1 MQRWKQQFNASQRL
15 LLFFGLS
22 LGIVFGTLGSHTFYT
37 NYIAQAVAPSNII
50 TYQGRVLN
58 ANGVPVASASAEIIF
73 ELYDDLA
80 AGNCLWS
87 NSSSTC
93 ASATARTVTL
103 TDGLFSEPLGD
114 TSQSYATI
122 PDAVFAN
129 NAAVYLQ
136 VTIEG
141 ETLSPRQLMT
151 AVPFAMNA
159 QTLDGLNSDAFL
171 LAGGDTATGAFDF
184 TGATLSGASPF
195 VFEGSTVDAFSTTFT
210 ITDPT
215 AGNVIT
221 FQDGTGTVAFL
232 SDIGGSSLFTDG
244 GTVTYLT
251 SVTDDFALGGTTLS
265 APFSVAAASN
275 TIRIGDGAND
285 ANDPT
290 IQFYASNAGPDSG
303 TLSYIDADGW
313 LFVGGDV
320 YIGDAS
326 VEQNNIP
333 VFPSMNGDE
342 LWVNGSILTGGS
354 VSANE
359 YVLAGLGIDSNGAI
373 YVTGLV
379 ESLELLEETILGSGA
394 LAITAD
400 AGDLELISTLGDLFI
415 TSGGTVEF
423 NDATLAAAITLTD
436 ADDSFDSGDTAIV
449 DAINVA
455 YNAALSGASLFTD
468 GGTVTYLTSATDDFA
483 IGGSA
488 FATSA
493 FGVDESANTIYVGDG
508 ATTNATINLK
518 NLDAGVATITF
529 NDSDRIVLTGG
540 DVEVTSD
547 LHVNGGDII
556 TSQSVL
562 NFRNDDGGAREFSF
576 YSGADQLFRLEGAG
590 TQGYGYIPGS
600 LSVENLA
607 DENVLYVYGEATTN
621 PVAIFESVVASAD
634 AIVSIQGG
642 NFVNDSG
649 LALEIIVDET
659 TETADIVRITTEFG
673 APANNVFR
681 IEADGETFS
690 DVGFTAGA
698 FSTNYYDALITST
711 SAFTYRSPTSF
722 TWEDDASNTLL
733 QLDDDGTDGSLY
745 LPGTFYLENLQNQLA
760 FEIYSEATS
769 QKLLSI
775 SNDLT
780 TFSGPMIDVQ
790 AGNFVDDD
798 GLLLNMAAGTEVTA
812 TADLVRVSSGVHA
825 GIEFRIEASGE
836 TFAIGGFTAG
846 SAGTNYYDDTIR
858 STGAFTYRSPT
869 SFTWQDEASNTLMTL
884 TDNGTTG
891 NLSFTGRLLAPTHAN
906 NQGLRLPTIAGVPV
920 GVTGTSEGDIVWD
933 STGDALYVY
942 DGAAFLEIAG
952 GGGSLFTD
960 GGTVTY
966 LTSTT
971 DDFAIGGSA
980 FATAAFGVDE
990 SANTAYI
997 GDGSGTDGTLVL
1009 KNASGD
1015 PGTIVFNS
1023 ADNFEFTGGNGRII
1037 ATDFSCTNC
1046 LDFAEFEDTLDL
1058 DASLTLNQTTN
1069 TWTQSF
1075 TGTTGVGYT
1084 YNANSLTSGSALSVG
1099 TNSSLFTGSLI
1110 NGTHNSTYS
1119 ATTATSG
1126 ELLNLERALTL
1137 DDGGAGTE
1145 ALLINGSLVN
1155 ISSNATLT
1163 SGSII
1168 LDSSNLLRLD
1178 QNFATSTGDVFAI
1191 QNGGLGAGIFV
1202 EQVNHLTATQPS
1214 TTAGGAI
1221 HVSNTQNNGMG
1232 FSVYTDNGATANAPL
1247 AYLFADN
1254 SAFDQSVMT
1263 IENDGTGYGFY
1274 LEQNG
1279 PNIGMVLLN
1288 SAGASALAPTAYIYG
1303 GVDTA
1308 FNRPHLQID
1317 HRGYQSNS
1325 YGQRIFNFSTGV
1337 DADFEATGLNIAM
1350 EPSIT
1355 ANSPRSYFGTN
1366 LSLTR
1371 EIANAGTSSLA
1382 IASPI
1387 MAILDSA
1394 HNPGVGTITNTGD
1407 LLRIWQLN
1415 SNASGALIDL
1425 LHSGSGEAIKVSA
1438 GVNTTTQVLDL
1449 NTSGVQTADIIQVD
1463 GTGLTAGT
1471 GLFIST
1477 DASMGDTT
1485 GKGILLD
1492 YQASDNTVARHMFAV
1507 RTDIDTANRMAFI
1520 VEADG
1525 DTRIG
1530 QGALC
1535 IDNDGSCAG
1544 SVDGTIYYVAS
1555 SVGNSDLAEVY
1566 PSPDTLVAGDVVMVS
1581 TTANNVQQTT
1591 GAYARGALAAIATN
1605 PATLM
1610 GSAKDT
1616 ELLAAGIDPAGAPN
1630 WGNFHLLP
1638 GTYPVALSGRVPVKV
1653 TTENGSIQAGDPLTS
1668 SSTAGA
1674 AMKSTLPGNIV
1685 GYALE
1690 SYSGAGVGVISV
1702 FIQPSW
1708 HSGFSIAQD
1717 GDAIEMNKDVFVS
1730 ATGVANDSMQG
1741 MASNGFALRG
1751 SGWNGVGA
1759 ENVEMVLLN
1768 DVTDAG
1774 DYQLVVRNN
1783 DGNDA
1788 LRVSQAGDLALAGRL
1803 YPSDRGTLQT
1813 DKYIFYDGSVG
1824 PGGDFMRTNAS
1835 GWATGSYDFAEM
1847 FPSQDDL
1854 KPGEVV
1860 IFADNKEE
1868 VKRSTGVVYDA
1879 RIAGIVSTRPG
1890 FLAGE
1895 NRPGDS
1901 PIALAGRVP
1910 TFVTN
1915 ENGAIQPGDPLTTS
1929 STPGFAMKATK
1940 AGPIIGYAMESFN
1953 GASGSIIVFV
1963 RGSYYAG
1970 GPVTDAPAAVNNASG
1985 ATNLSNLSFNGTLNM
2000 NGGAIINVGSVSHYS
2015 NNWRIEENGDFI
2027 TRGRLRQII
2036 KSHQGEDV
2044 ETTAVLA
2051 RESTIQLAGTVKMVN
2066 GSAIVNFEDIDPQFN
2081 DIIATDAPYRVFITA
2096 NAPTNPIYVT
2106 NRTVNGFMIAESNGG
2121 LSTAEADFLVIA
2133 YHKDF
2138 APVVEEEVQVV
2149 EDVEIV
2155 EVEPVAENVE
2165 ETLDV
2170 EIVEVVED
2178 VQSVESVENVEVV
2191 QDVEVVEEEP
2201 PVEEAEIIE
2210 VIETVE
2216 EITEE

>member
-37 NYIAQAVAPSNII
+37 NYIAEAVAPSNII

-73 ELYDDLA
+73 ELYDALA

-114 TSQSYATI
+114 ASESYATI
-122 PDAVFAN
+122 PDAVFAD

-184 TGATLSGASPF
+184 TGATFSGASPF

-232 SDIGGSSLFTDG
+232 SDIGGGSLFTDG

-265 APFSVAAASN
+265 APFSVAVASN

-313 LFVGGDV
+313 LFAGGDV

-333 VFPSMNGDE
+333 VFPAMNGDE

-415 TSGGTVEF
+415 TSGATVEF
-423 NDATLAAAITLTD
+423 NDATLLAAITLTD

-468 GGTVTYLTSATDDFA
+468 GGTVTYLTSLTDDFA

-488 FATSA
+488 FATAA

-508 ATTNATINLK
+508 ATTNGTINLK
-518 NLDAGVATITF
+518 NLNAGVATIVF
-529 NDSDRIVLTGG
+529 NDSDRLVLTGG
-540 DVEVTSD
+540 DVEVASD
-547 LHVNGGDII
+547 LRVNGGDII

-600 LSVENLA
+600 LSVENLE
-607 DENVLYVYGEATTN
+607 DENVLYIYGETTTN

-775 SNDLT
+775 SNGLT

-790 AGNFVDDD
+790 AGNFTDDN

-812 TADLVRVSSGVHA
+812 TADLVRIASGVYA
-825 GIEFRIEASGE
+825 GTEFRIEADGE
-836 TFAIGGFTAG
+836 TFAMGGFTAG
-846 SAGTNYYDDTIR
+846 TTFGTNFHDNQII
-858 STGAFTYRSPT
+858 SASAFTYRSPT
-869 SFTWQDEASNTLMTL
+869 SFTWQDDASNTLMTL
-884 TDNGTTG
+884 ADNGTTG

-906 NQGLRLPTIAGVPV
+906 NQGLRLPTNAGVPA
-920 GVTGTSEGDIVWD
+920 GVTGTAEGDIVWD
-933 STGDALYVY
+933 SNGDALYVY
-942 DGAAFLEIAG
+942 DGAAFVEIAG

-966 LTSTT
+966 LTSAT

-990 SANTAYI
+990 SANTIYVGEGANNDATI
-997 GDGSGTDGTLVL
+997 IM
-1009 KNASGD
+1009 KNAAGD
-1015 PGTIVFNS
+1015 AGTIIFNS
-1023 ADNFEFTGGNGRII
+1023 ADNFEFSGGNGRIV
-1037 ATDFSCTNC
+1037 ATDFSCTDC
-1046 LDFAEFEDTLDL
+1046 LDFAELEDTLDL
-1058 DASLTLNQTTN
+1058 DANLTLNQTTN
-1069 TWTQSF
+1069 TWMQSF
-1075 TGTTGVGYT
+1075 TGTNGVGYT
-1084 YNANSLTSGSALSVG
+1084 YNANSLTGGTALNIATTS
-1099 TNSSLFTGSLI
+1099 NLFTGTLVNASH
-1110 NGTHNSTYS
+1110 TSTITS
-1119 ATTATSG
+1119 TTAISG
-1126 ELLNLERALTL
+1126 DLLNLERTLTL

-1145 ALLINGSLVN
+1145 ALLVNGALVN
-1155 ISSNATLT
+1155 LSSNMTLT
-1163 SGSII
+1163 SGATIM
-1168 LDSSNLLRLD
+1168 DSSNILRLD
-1178 QNFATSTGDVFAI
+1178 QNFASTTGDVLSI

-1202 EQVNHLTATQPS
+1202 EQVNNLTTTQPS

-1221 HVSNTQNNGMG
+1221 HVNNTQNNGMG
-1232 FSVYTDNGATANAPL
+1232 FSVYTDNGATANAAL

-1254 SAFDQSVMT
+1254 TAFDQNVMT
-1263 IENDGTGYGFY
+1263 IENDGVGYGLY

-1288 SAGASALAPTAYIYG
+1288 NAGASAVAPTAYIYG
-1303 GVDTA
+1303 GTDTT

-1371 EIANAGTSSLA
+1371 EITNAGTSSLA

-1387 MAILDSA
+1387 MGIIDAN
-1394 HNPGVGTITNTGD
+1394 HNQGVGTITNTGD
-1407 LLRIWQLN
+1407 LLRIWQIN

-1425 LHSGSGEAIKVSA
+1425 LHAGTGEAMKISA
-1438 GVNTTTQVLDL
+1438 TANAASEVLDL
-1449 NTSGVQTADIIQVD
+1449 NTSAVQVANIIDIA
-1463 GTGLTAGT
+1463 GTGLTT
-1471 GLFIST
+1471 GSGIFIAVDDSLN
-1477 DASMGDTT
+1477 DST
-1485 GKGILLD
+1485 GKGVFID
-1492 YQASDNTVARHMFAV
+1492 YQSSDNSLTRHMFAV

-1530 QGALC
+1530 RGALC
-1535 IDNDGSCAG
+1535 IDNDGTCAG
-1544 SVDGTIYYVAS
+1544 SVDGTIYYVAA

-1591 GAYARGALAAIATN
+1591 SAYTRGALAAIATN

-1616 ELLAAGIDPAGAPN
+1616 ELQAAGINPSGAPN
-1630 WGNFHLLP
+1630 WGNFHMLP

-1690 SYSGAGVGVISV
+1690 SYSGAGVGAISV

-1751 SGWNGVGA
+1751 SGWNGVSA

-1953 GASGSIIVFV
+1953 GESGSIIVFV

-2044 ETTAVLA
+2044 DTNAVLS
-2051 RESTIQLAGTVKMVN
+2051 RENAIQLSGTVKLVN
-2066 GSAIVNFEDIDPQFN
+2066 GSAIVNFEDIDPKFN

-2096 NAPTNPIYVT
+2096 NGPTNPIYVT
-2106 NRTVNGFMIAESNGG
+2106 NRTVNGFMITESNGG
-2121 LSTAEADFLVIA
+2121 LSTAEVDYLVIA

-2155 EVEPVAENVE
+2155 QDA
-2165 ETLDV
+2165 
-2170 EIVEVVED
+2170 EVVED
-2178 VQSVESVENVEVV
+2178 VQIVEEEVIE
-2191 QDVEVVEEEP
+2191 DVEDVQVTEEEP

-2210 VIETVE
+2210 AIETVE